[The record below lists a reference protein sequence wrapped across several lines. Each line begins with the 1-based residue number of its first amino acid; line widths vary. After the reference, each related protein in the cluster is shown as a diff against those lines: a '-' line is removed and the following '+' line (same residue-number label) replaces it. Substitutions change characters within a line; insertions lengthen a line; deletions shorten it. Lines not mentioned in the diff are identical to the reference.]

1 MNHQSISCLS
11 SLTALALAML
21 PVAVLA
27 QQSTDSRVADL
38 VQGGKLRAGIGVVA
52 PHWAVKDPATGELRG
67 VAVDVGR
74 ALATH
79 LGIAFAPVEYPGPP
93 LVLGGLKTGAW
104 DVGFLSVDPARADL
118 VDFSTAYLEIDA
130 TYVLPAGSSIQR
142 IADADRP
149 NLRIAVTRNSAE
161 WNVLK
166 GMVKQAKLE
175 IVETVNDGFEL
186 LRTGNAEALAIPR
199 PTALLVSGRL
209 PGSRVLEDRFFTAM
223 GAIAVPKGQSAHLAY
238 ISEFV
243 EQAKASGLI
252 QQAIER
258 NSVRGVRALPPGSQK

>member
-1 MNHQSISCLS
+1 MRFSRWGILMGLV
-11 SLTALALAML
+11 LTIL
-21 PVAVLA
+21 PVAVVA
-27 QQSTDSRVADL
+27 QQSIDPRIADL
-38 VQGGKLRAGIGVVA
+38 VQAGKLRAGIGVVA
-52 PHWAVKDPATGELRG
+52 PHWAVKDPTTGELRG
-67 VAVDVGR
+67 MAVDVGR

-79 LGIAFAPVEYPGPP
+79 LGIAFVPVEYAGPP
-93 LVLGGLKTGAW
+93 LVLGGLKTGEW
-104 DVGFLSVDPARADL
+104 DVGFLSVDPARANL
-118 VDFSTAYLEIDA
+118 VEFSIPYMEIDA
-130 TYVLPAGSSIQR
+130 TYVLPAGSAIQR

-166 GMVKQAKLE
+166 DQVKQAKPE

-186 LRTGNAEALAIPR
+186 LRAGNADALAIPR

-209 PGSRVLEDRFFTAM
+209 PGSRVLDDRFFTAL
-223 GAIAVPKGQSAHLAY
+223 GAMAVPKGQSAHLAY
-238 ISEFV
+238 FSEFI

-258 NSVRGVRALPPGSQK
+258 NNVRGVRALPEGSPK